1 MLITGQ
7 GDKICKPYLHREL
20 PMTTL
25 LLNSVQQRRLK
36 KLAREAGRTP
46 EQTLRFVLR
55 DGFDF
60 CEWEVRES
68 IAAEAEAD
76 AMPNGTIPNDQVQR
90 RATALI
96 ESAHARRRKQAA

>member
-1 MLITGQ
+1 M
-7 GDKICKPYLHREL
+7 P
-20 PMTTL
+20 TL
-25 LLNSVQQRRLK
+25 LLNSAQQRRLK
-36 KLAREAGRTP
+36 KLALDAGRTP

-68 IAAEAEAD
+68 LAAESD
-76 AMPNGTIPNDQVQR
+76 AARHGTISNDDVQHR
-90 RATALI
+90 VSTLI

>member
-1 MLITGQ
+1 M
-7 GDKICKPYLHREL
+7 P
-20 PMTTL
+20 TL
-25 LLNSVQQRRLK
+25 LLNSAQQRRLK
-36 KLAREAGRTP
+36 KLARDAGRTP

-68 IAAEAEAD
+68 LAAESD
-76 AMPNGTIPNDQVQR
+76 AARHGAISNGDVQR
-90 RATALI
+90 AASALI

>member
-1 MLITGQ
+1 M
-7 GDKICKPYLHREL
+7 P
-20 PMTTL
+20 TL
-25 LLNSVQQRRLK
+25 LLNSAQQRRLK
-36 KLAREAGRTP
+36 KLARAAGRTP

-68 IAAEAEAD
+68 LAAESD
-76 AMPNGTIPNDQVQR
+76 AARHGTISNDDVR
-90 RATALI
+90 RAAGALI

>member
-1 MLITGQ
+1 M
-7 GDKICKPYLHREL
+7 H
-20 PMTTL
+20 TL

-36 KLAREAGRTP
+36 RLALEAGRTP

-68 IAAEAEAD
+68 LAAESD
-76 AMPNGTIPNDQVQR
+76 AKRNGTIANDEVQR
-90 RATALI
+90 RVNTLI
-96 ESAHARRRKQAA
+96 ESTHARRRKQAA

>member
-1 MLITGQ
+1 M
-7 GDKICKPYLHREL
+7 P
-20 PMTTL
+20 TL
-25 LLNSVQQRRLK
+25 LLSSTQHRRLK
-36 KLAREAGRTP
+36 KLARNAGRTP

-68 IAAEAEAD
+68 LAAESD
-76 AMPNGTIPNDQVQR
+76 AARHGTIPNDEVQR
-90 RATALI
+90 RASALI

>member
-1 MLITGQ
+1 M
-7 GDKICKPYLHREL
+7 H
-20 PMTTL
+20 TL
-25 LLNSVQQRRLK
+25 LLSTTQQRRLT
-36 KLAREAGRTP
+36 KLARDAGRTP

-68 IAAEAEAD
+68 LAAESD
-76 AMPNGTIPNDQVQR
+76 AARHGTIPNDEVQR
-90 RATALI
+90 RASALI

>member
-1 MLITGQ
+1 M
-7 GDKICKPYLHREL
+7 P
-20 PMTTL
+20 TL
-25 LLNSVQQRRLK
+25 LLNTAQQRRLK
-36 KLAREAGRTP
+36 KLARDAGRTP

-68 IAAEAEAD
+68 LAAESD
-76 AMPNGTIPNDQVQR
+76 ATRNGTIPNDEVQR
-90 RATALI
+90 RVSTLI

>member
-1 MLITGQ
+1 MP
-7 GDKICKPYLHREL
+7 K
-20 PMTTL
+20 L
-25 LLNSVQQRRLK
+25 LLNPTQHRRLK
-36 KLAREAGRTP
+36 KLARNAGRTP

-68 IAAEAEAD
+68 LAAESD
-76 AMPNGTIPNDQVQR
+76 AARHGTIPNGEVQR
-90 RATALI
+90 RASVLI

>member
-1 MLITGQ
+1 M
-7 GDKICKPYLHREL
+7 P
-20 PMTTL
+20 TL
-25 LLNSVQQRRLK
+25 LLSPTQQRRLK
-36 KLAREAGRTP
+36 KLARDAGRTP

-68 IAAEAEAD
+68 LAAESD
-76 AMPNGTIPNDQVQR
+76 AARHGTISNDDVQR
-90 RATALI
+90 KVSTLI

>member
-1 MLITGQ
+1 M
-7 GDKICKPYLHREL
+7 P
-20 PMTTL
+20 TL
-25 LLNSVQQRRLK
+25 LLNSAQQRRLK
-36 KLAREAGRTP
+36 KLARDAGRTP

-68 IAAEAEAD
+68 LAAESD
-76 AMPNGTIPNDQVQR
+76 AARHGTISNDEAQR
-90 RATALI
+90 RVSTLI

>member
-1 MLITGQ
+1 
-7 GDKICKPYLHREL
+7 
-20 PMTTL
+20 MTTL
-25 LLNSVQQRRLK
+25 LLNSFQQPRLK

-68 IAAEAEAD
+68 IAAESD
-76 AMPNGTIPNDQVQR
+76 AMRNGTIPNDQVQR